1 MAYTTVNNGSL
12 FMNTKLYTGNS
23 STQSITGVGF
33 QPDLTWIKQRGGT
46 TNHVLYDAVRGAYWT
61 IQSNTNSTQSA
72 DDGLTGWNSDGFN
85 IGNVATT
92 NLNTSTY
99 AGWNWKAG
107 TSVSGNTS
115 GSGTSK
121 TYTGSVNTDSGFSI
135 IRYFGNG
142 TLGHT
147 IPHHLGVAPSM
158 MIIKITAGDTSDW
171 YVYHKSLG
179 NTGILFLSTANAASN
194 SNAYWNSTTPTSSVF
209 TVGDQTGNNSNNNTF
224 VAYCFADV
232 QGYSKFGSYTGNGNA
247 DGPFVYTGFKPSFV
261 IIKRTNLAN
270 DWLTQDNKRYPINE
284 TVAKTLKPNSALAE
298 GDTGNLDILSNGFKL
313 RSTGTNTNASGG
325 TYIYMAFAE
334 APIVGTNNIPA
345 NAR

>member
-1 MAYTTVNNGSL
+1 MAYTTINKSSL
-12 FMNTKLYTGNS
+12 HMNTKLYTGNS

-158 MIIKITAGDTSDW
+158 MIIKITDGDTSDW
-171 YVYHKSLG
+171 YVYHKDLG
-179 NTGILFLSTANAASN
+179 NTGILFLSNTNAASN

-232 QGYSKFGSYTGNGNA
+232 QGYSKFGSYVGNGNA
-247 DGPFVYTGFKPSFV
+247 DGTFVYTGFKPAFV
-261 IIKRTNLAN
+261 MRKDTSATNEWTLIDSKRSTYNQTN
-270 DWLTQDNKRYPINE
+270 Q
-284 TVAKTLKPNSALAE
+284 TLVPNASDAE
-298 GDTGNLDILSNGFKL
+298 DGDFDIDILSNGFKC
-313 RSTGTNTNASGG
+313 RTAESAHNGSGR

-334 APIVGTNNIPA
+334 APLVGDNNVPCT
-345 NAR
+345 AR